1 MALALGV
8 WLALAA
14 GAVGVY
20 GAFPAA
26 AYGAE
31 APAQEDPERRALDLS
46 AAGADA
52 VLRAVVD
59 HLRGGP
65 LRGTYTFVVERPG
78 RSTEYV
84 MEIVSDGDQRG
95 LIRVVAPPREAG
107 QAFLMSGDDLW
118 LYNARLGRSLRLPP
132 SGRTGAFLGS
142 DVSYNDIVGR
152 DLERDYIA
160 AFASADAVAAAEDA
174 AGAAAGGAAGDAA
187 GGVAGSPAAGSA
199 GSLIVLELTPRQGA
213 PTPYGRVLIGV
224 EATSL
229 APRWVDYYD
238 QRGQVVK
245 RLTLSEYLESGGRIL
260 PLLMEVEDRIR
271 EGNRTVVRL
280 SGVELDAAIP
290 ESCFTLQALERGCP

>member
-1 MALALGV
+1 MRRLRVTGLARAAVLVLGT

-14 GAVGVY
+14 GAA
-20 GAFPAA
+20 GASGASGASSAA
-26 AYGAE
+26 AFSG
-31 APAQEDPERRALDLS
+31 QEPGYLLDLS
-46 AAGADA
+46 TARVDA
-52 VLRAVVD
+52 VLEAVVD

-65 LRGTYTFVVERPG
+65 LRGTYTFVVQRPG

-95 LIRVVAPPREAG
+95 LIRVTAPPREAG
-107 QAFLMSGDDLW
+107 QAFLMDGDDLW

-152 DLERDYIA
+152 DLERDYVA
-160 AFASADAVAAAEDA
+160 AFAEESSSE
-174 AGAAAGGAAGDAA
+174 G
-187 GGVAGSPAAGSA
+187 
-199 GSLIVLELTPRQGA
+199 LIVLELTPRPGA

-224 EATSL
+224 EAERL

-245 RLTLSEYLESGGRIL
+245 RLTLSEYLEDGGRFL
-260 PLLMEVEDRIR
+260 PLLMEVEDHIR
-271 EGNRTVVRL
+271 QGNRTVVRL
-280 SGVELDAAIP
+280 SGVELDAAVP